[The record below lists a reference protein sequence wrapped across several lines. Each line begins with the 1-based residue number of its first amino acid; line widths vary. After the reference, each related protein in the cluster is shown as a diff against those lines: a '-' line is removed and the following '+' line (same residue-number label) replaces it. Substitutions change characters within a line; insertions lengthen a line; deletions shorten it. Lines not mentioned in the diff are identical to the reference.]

1 MNDLLILPE
10 QDYELLLR
18 LRPPAHL
25 RQELERAI
33 VVSDEA
39 LPPDVVVVNSR
50 VVYTDEKTGVRRMVT
65 IAWPHEANDTE
76 GRISVLAP
84 VGSAL
89 LGLSAGQSIEWQFP
103 DGKHRLRVEEVLG
116 SEFIDRNQDR
126 P

>member
-10 QDYELLLR
+10 QDYKLLLR
-18 LRPPAHL
+18 LQPPAHL
-25 RQELERAI
+25 RHELERAI

-39 LPPDVVVVNSR
+39 LPPDVVAVNSR
-50 VVYTDEKTGVRRMVT
+50 VVYMDETTGVRRMVI
-65 IAWPHEANDTE
+65 IAWPHEANGSE

-103 DGKHRLRVEEVLG
+103 DGMHRLRVEEVLG
-116 SEFIDRNQDR
+116 REFLDRNQD
-126 P
+126 